1 MLKEFISIVGG
12 ISGLV
17 SLIAIL
23 IFWFYKFGY
32 YASKV
37 DMLCEIVIKNISFD
51 LAGSNP
57 ASQKFFSALSLKKRK
72 YIEKI
77 SAKKESLEWK
87 VSTIIGTMG
96 LSKIKKWSGQTDA
109 LTIIKCLIV
118 IINKYSPSSNLSK
131 K

>member
-1 MLKEFISIVGG
+1 MLIEFISIVGG
-12 ISGLV
+12 LSGLV

-23 IFWFYKFGY
+23 ILWFYKFGY

-37 DMLCEIVIKNISFD
+37 DLLSEIVIKNISLN
-51 LAGSNP
+51 LASANP
-57 ASQKFFSALSLKKRK
+57 ISQNFFSALPLKKQK
-72 YIEKI
+72 YIENI

-87 VSTIIGTMG
+87 VITIVCKIG
-96 LSKIKKWSGQTDA
+96 LSKIKKWTGQTDA